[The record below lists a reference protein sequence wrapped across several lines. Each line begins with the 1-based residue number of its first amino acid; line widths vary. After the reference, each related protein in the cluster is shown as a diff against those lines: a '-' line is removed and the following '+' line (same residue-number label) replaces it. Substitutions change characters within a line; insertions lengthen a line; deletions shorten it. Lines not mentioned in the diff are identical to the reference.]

1 MSFHEIILPS
11 IVTLIGVFG
20 GLIVGRH
27 LTDRTERKKR
37 DDELNNVKKLL
48 SLDYSRIYHY
58 YNNVSVSQRNFHGAY
73 NLNTNI
79 LLPFVIDANSLQDLL
94 VMLTFTKKFAYWDAL
109 FSSGSLIRLP
119 PRDLEIIQ
127 VSHDT
132 ILATMNN
139 QENAWQALALELERV
154 VTNVGLT
161 PNTRVLVFQRNIN
174 QYFRSLFAGYETM
187 NVMVNAIREI
197 DWLDLDAILHSENI
211 SNPNLPAQPEITV
224 NQNEPY
230 VTSEGI
236 TVYPN
241 GVRVDS
247 HGTIL

>member
-1 MSFHEIILPS
+1 MSFHDLIIPAV
-11 IVTLIGVFG
+11 IALIGVFG
-20 GLIVGRH
+20 GLFAGRS
-27 LTDRTERKKR
+27 LTDRSERRKR
-37 DDELNNVKKLL
+37 DDELNNIKKLL
-48 SLDYSRIYHY
+48 SLDYSRIIHY
-58 YNNVSVSQRNFHGAY
+58 YNNKSASHRNFHGVY
-73 NLNTNI
+73 NLNTNA
-79 LLPFVIDANSLQDLL
+79 LLPFVIDEKSLQDLM

-154 VTNVGLT
+154 VTNIGLA

-174 QYFRSLFAGYETM
+174 QYFRSLFAGYSTM

-211 SNPNLPAQPEITV
+211 SNPNLLAQPESTV
-224 NQNEPY
+224 NQNESY
-230 VTSEGI
+230 VTQDGI
-236 TVYPN
+236 TVYPS
-241 GVRVDS
+241 GMRVDS